1 MWFTKLLVDLV
12 VFIAI
17 LASIPK
23 LMGTMIDLARKLANS
38 VNGMLRKLFKLD
50 DPKAWEQKEPK
61 DFRDEI
67 NY

>member
-12 VFIAI
+12 VVIAI

-38 VNGMLRKLFKLD
+38 VNGMLRRLFKLD
-50 DPKAWEQKEPK
+50 DPKAWETKDPK

-67 NY
+67 Y